1 MASERTTERIAS
13 WIQRKVATILV
24 RDLKDPRAGYLLTV
38 TQVNVTK
45 DLETCAVFYSVLGD
59 DKQKRRAAM
68 MLERATPWVQR
79 EVAKGLRTRIAPR
92 LHFEYDESIE
102 GISKMTQLLDRL
114 TKERESREGANPN
127 EDAAPPGDESQDSEA
142 DPTTPTK
149 P

>member
-1 MASERTTERIAS
+1 MASERTIERIAS
-13 WIQRKVATILV
+13 WIQRKVATMLV

-38 TQVNVTK
+38 TRVNVTK

-92 LHFEYDESIE
+92 LHFEFDESIE
-102 GISKMTQLLDRL
+102 GTSHMSQLLDRL
-114 TKERESREGANPN
+114 SKERESREAGEHDTNGAS
-127 EDAAPPGDESQDSEA
+127 DESQDSES
-142 DPTTPTK
+142 DSPKPTK